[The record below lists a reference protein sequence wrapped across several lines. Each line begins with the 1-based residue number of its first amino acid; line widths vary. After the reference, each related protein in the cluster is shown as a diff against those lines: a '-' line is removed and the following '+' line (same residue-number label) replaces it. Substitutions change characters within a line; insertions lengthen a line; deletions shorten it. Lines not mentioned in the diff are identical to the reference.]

1 MKNHDRTQIGGP
13 DGTFQRTHWT
23 QILSLRTDDETKRRA
38 ELGDL
43 LGSYWKPVYCYLRR
57 KGHDNEKAKDLTQGF
72 FAKILEGKLIQKADR
87 AKGKFRTLLLTA
99 LDHYVTSV
107 HRAKTARKRM
117 PSKGLIRLD
126 GIDSPNIPELAD
138 NATPDQAFIH
148 AWASALLDEV
158 LAEVKTGC
166 CQSGQEAHWLV
177 FHARVVQPIQEDTD
191 PPSLSDLCG
200 KHGIDDETKVSNMLI
215 TVKRRFQKMLRLH
228 VRQFVGSE
236 KDVDREIQDLMKI
249 LSGPG
254 AGSRGVLRI

>member
-1 MKNHDRTQIGGP
+1 MRSGGNTQIGGGG
-13 DGTFQRTHWT
+13 DAFQTTHWT
-23 QILSLRTDDETKRRA
+23 QVLGARTTDA
-38 ELGDL
+38 ERQREVTGRI

-57 KGHDNEKAKDLTQGF
+57 KGYDNEKAKDLTQGF
-72 FAKILEGKLIQKADR
+72 FAKILEGKLIQKANR
-87 AKGKFRTLLLTA
+87 AKGKFRSFLLTA

-126 GIDSPNIPELAD
+126 GIDSPNVPELAD
-138 NATPDQAFIH
+138 NATPAQAFIH

-158 LAEVKTGC
+158 LAEVKAGC

-177 FHARVVQPIQEDTD
+177 FHARVVQPIQEDSD

-200 KHGIDDETKVSNMLI
+200 QHGIDDEAKVSNMLI
-215 TVKRRFQKMLRLH
+215 TVKRRFRKVLRLH

-254 AGSRGVLRI
+254 AGS